1 MKITR
6 KSPNDSHLSTEQTP
20 LLPPDLL
27 FQLAYGAVVGFLVFF
42 LPLAVIDLLRLW
54 PLVGL
59 PTDTYYLQMCW
70 NLIRL
75 SFALIRGR

>member
-1 MKITR
+1 
-6 KSPNDSHLSTEQTP
+6 
-20 LLPPDLL
+20 
-27 FQLAYGAVVGFLVFF
+27 LAYGAVVGFLVFF